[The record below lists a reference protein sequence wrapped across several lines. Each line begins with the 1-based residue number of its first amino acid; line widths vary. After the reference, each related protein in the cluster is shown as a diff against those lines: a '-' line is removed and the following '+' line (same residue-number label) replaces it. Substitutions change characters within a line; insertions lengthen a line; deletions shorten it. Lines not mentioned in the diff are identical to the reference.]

1 MTEGLSIILDRI
13 ISREE
18 SGGGEE
24 RIKIIDKVETEV
36 NSISPQVKM
45 RKTELSCC
53 AKLEGGK

>member
-24 RIKIIDKVETEV
+24 RID
-36 NSISPQVKM
+36 N
-45 RKTELSCC
+45 R
-53 AKLEGGK
+53 